1 MESEL
6 KFVHVRK
13 NTEFYRIWYCKF
25 QFLLSKTCDL
35 AKSQDHW
42 YRNSYYSVKITLK
55 QNFTGLTLIVVIK
68 EKISTGFVRALKAAW
83 TLIIT

>member
-35 AKSQDHW
+35 AKT
-42 YRNSYYSVKITLK
+42 VKIID
-55 QNFTGLTLIVVIK
+55 TGT
-68 EKISTGFVRALKAAW
+68 A
-83 TLIIT
+83 ITRWRLLSSKTSRVLL